1 MVTKSK
7 SLDFMNW
14 AFTKRDADGLIIA
27 YLLFEA
33 ISGFIRNIIK
43 AIINPV
49 IEAIMPKKYMEENEQ
64 ILNVF
69 GVIRIRFQLQ
79 YLISGFIQMMLI
91 LLIAYLLLTYL
102 YKALDLEVK

>member
-7 SLDFMNW
+7 DLNFITW

-33 ISGFIRNIIK
+33 VSGFIRNIIK
-43 AIINPV
+43 DVINPV
-49 IEAIMPKKYMEENEQ
+49 IEGIMPQKYMEENEQ
-64 ILNVF
+64 IWNGF
-69 GVIRIRFQLQ
+69 GIVKFRFQLQ

-91 LLIAYLLLTYL
+91 LLIAYLLLMYL
-102 YKALDLEVK
+102 YRALELDIK